1 MLPLDDPVDEDPGR
15 VDVVRV
21 ELAIGHELLD
31 LGDAH
36 LARRRRHRVEVARG
50 LAVDEVALVIAL
62 PRLDDREVADDA
74 ALHDVGL
81 AVELAQLLALG
92 DEGADPGLG
101 EEGRDA
107 GAAGADALGQRPLR
121 VELDLDLAGQVLP
134 RELLVLADIGADHLP
149 DHVAVEQLAESP
161 AVDPAIVADHGQPL
175 GPAGHDRVDQVLG
188 DAAQAE
194 AAGDDRHVVEQEPG

>member
-1 MLPLDDPVDEDPGR
+1 M
-15 VDVVRV
+15 VRV
-21 ELAIGHELLD
+21 ELAVGHQLLD

-50 LAVDEVALVIAL
+50 LAIDEIALVIAL
-62 PRLDDREVADDA
+62 PRLDDRQVADDA
-74 ALHDVGL
+74 ALHHVGL
-81 AVELAQLLALG
+81 AVELALFLALG
-92 DEGADPGLG
+92 DQGADPGLG

-107 GAAGADALGQRPLR
+107 GTAGADALGQRPLR
-121 VELDLDLAGQVLP
+121 VELDLDLAGQVLA

-149 DHVAVEQLAESP
+149 DHVPVEQLAQPP
-161 AVDPAIVADHGQPL
+161 AVDPAIVADHRQPL
-175 GPAGHDRVDQVLG
+175 DPARHDRVDQVLG